1 MFPNSSAIIRFYVM
15 ARFRRFRRSY
25 GAKTK
30 RNAERIVRGG
40 SSNVNYATQQTA
52 YTYTAT
58 QACTAKSI
66 KLDIGQVSATAE
78 MHVPY
83 ALVVVREGYD
93 ANQLNYPA
101 VTDDMYNPT
110 MDVLI
115 SGILTDNSVEDH
127 KFNMVG
133 RKLKRGD
140 RLCLIVYAAGA
151 GGTGNVWVHFEMN
164 FTVLT

>member
-1 MFPNSSAIIRFYVM
+1 M

-30 RNAERIVRGG
+30 RNAERTIRAGESVVTVG
-40 SSNVNYATQQTA
+40 TQQTA

-58 QACTAKSI
+58 QACTVKSI
-66 KLDIGQVSATAE
+66 KLDLGMTATAAANSN
-78 MHVPY
+78 MPY
-83 ALVVVREGYD
+83 ALVVVREGYN
-93 ANQLNYPA
+93 ANTLTYPA
-101 VTDDMYNPT
+101 LTDDLYNPT

-115 SGILTDNSVEDH
+115 SGVLTDGAIEDH
-127 KFNMVG
+127 KFNMIG

-140 RLCLIVYAAGA
+140 RLCLIVMAAGDA
-151 GGTGNVWVHFEMN
+151 GNLRVVFEMN